1 MVGAGQATPTQAASL
16 HPEVSTVLLHHD
28 IRRDLRGSEQRMLR
42 AINPHGFR
50 DATEIRRRR
59 IIPPSSL
66 FNERELIRCI
76 SIDLVCRHV
85 HEWRIRYVEAS
96 SLQQVHGAYSVGVKI
111 FEWHLR
117 CQIVGRLSSSMN
129 DGIGAKVDKEHDNAF
144 AIANIEL
151 MMYKGR
157 KLCLKTPLIPARIT
171 AGTKEL
177 RAPVVVD
184 TVDFPAFGTEIRT
197 HFGTN

>member
-1 MVGAGQATPTQAASL
+1 MVGASQATPTQAASL
-16 HPEVSTVLLHHD
+16 HPEVSTVLLNHH

-42 AINPHGFR
+42 TINSHGFL
-50 DATEIRRRR
+50 DAAEIRRQR
-59 IIPPSSL
+59 IIPTSSL

-76 SIDLVCRHV
+76 SIHLICRHV
-85 HEWRIRYVEAS
+85 HEWRIRYVQTG

-111 FEWHLR
+111 LEWHLC

-129 DGIGAKVDKEHDNAF
+129 NGIGAKLDKEHGNAF

-157 KLCLKTPLIPARIT
+157 KLCLKTPLIPARVT
-171 AGTKEL
+171 TGTKEL

-184 TVDFPAFGTEIRT
+184 TVDLPAFGT
-197 HFGTN
+197 